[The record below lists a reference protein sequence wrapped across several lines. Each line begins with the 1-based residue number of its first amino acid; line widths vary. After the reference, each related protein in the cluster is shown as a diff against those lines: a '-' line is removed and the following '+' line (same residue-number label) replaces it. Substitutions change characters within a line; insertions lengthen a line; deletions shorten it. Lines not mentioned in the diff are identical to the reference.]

1 LVQHHPV
8 NPLPKGPVDSDV
20 DLRIDSR
27 QRRTHDAVL
36 LSVIAVGGAIGATAR
51 YLVGLAWPG
60 PTSTLLINIIGCGL
74 IGVLMVLVTDV
85 LTQQRFLRPFLGTG
99 VLGGFTTF
107 STYALDVQQLMNRG
121 QAGTALLYLVATI
134 AGALLAVRTTVTV
147 TRALVGRRTR

>member
-1 LVQHHPV
+1 
-8 NPLPKGPVDSDV
+8 
-20 DLRIDSR
+20 
-27 QRRTHDAVL
+27 
-36 LSVIAVGGAIGATAR
+36 
-51 YLVGLAWPG
+51 
-60 PTSTLLINIIGCGL
+60 
-74 IGVLMVLVTDV
+74 MVLVTDV